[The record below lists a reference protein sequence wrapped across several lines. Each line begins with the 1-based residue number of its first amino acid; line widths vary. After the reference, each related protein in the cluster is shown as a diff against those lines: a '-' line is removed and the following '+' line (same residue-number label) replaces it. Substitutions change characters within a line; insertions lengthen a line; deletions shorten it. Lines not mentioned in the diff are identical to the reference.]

1 MQLQTIKDYCEK
13 RAGGVKQLAKDA
25 GMSEANLHRCIRLNQ
40 IQAGDLEKIARLL
53 NVSVSV
59 FFDDAANVGVTLK
72 PAAVLSDADKRFYQ
86 EHIAQLNGQI
96 RELMDKN
103 TRLEDELLDLLHDRF
118 GKGKDVG

>member
-53 NVSVSV
+53 NVSVSI
-59 FFDDAANVGVTLK
+59 FFDEAANVGVTLK
-72 PAAVLSDADKRFYQ
+72 AASVLPDADKRFYQ
-86 EHIAQLNGQI
+86 EHIAQLNDQI